1 MPEADLETKSQ
12 CFAAWYQRKMPGS
25 ANKLI
30 REQKKAAVQ
39 VNLEGRLSLAEHH
52 KSRKQVVVA
61 DDALSQAEVNM
72 NDQGKD

>member
-12 CFAAWYQRKMPGS
+12 CFTAWYQRKMPGS

-30 REQKKAAVQ
+30 REQKNAAVQ

-52 KSRKQVVVA
+52 EARKQVVVA
-61 DDALSQAEVNM
+61 DDAHSQAEVDM